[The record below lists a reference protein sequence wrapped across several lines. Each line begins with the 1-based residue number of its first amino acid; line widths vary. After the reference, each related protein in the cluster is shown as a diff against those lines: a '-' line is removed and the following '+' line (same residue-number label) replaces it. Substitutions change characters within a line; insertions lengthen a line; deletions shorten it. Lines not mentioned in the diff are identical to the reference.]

1 VSEQQLAGNLSITA
15 TLLKHA
21 SANED
26 FPKMVELVALLVEKQ
41 IIAIAANFSKGVFES
56 ATLFDQS
63 VLSAVIWAHV
73 QYSHHQL
80 EVNSQT

>member
-1 VSEQQLAGNLSITA
+1 MKFKTCRQDLSNFLNVTINVNLI
-15 TLLKHA
+15 LGLYIVHPL
-21 SANED
+21 E
-26 FPKMVELVALLVEKQ
+26 EKQ
-41 IIAIAANFSKGVFES
+41 LIAIAANFSKGVFES